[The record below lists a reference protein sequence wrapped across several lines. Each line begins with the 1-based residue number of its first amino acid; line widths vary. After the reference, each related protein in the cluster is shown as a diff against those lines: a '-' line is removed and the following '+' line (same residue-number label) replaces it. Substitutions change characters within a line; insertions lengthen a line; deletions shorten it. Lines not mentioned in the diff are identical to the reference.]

1 MTGPNFAAPK
11 VEVKLHLLL
20 DHDGYLPKYAVIEP
34 AIKAEIQVARKL
46 PLEPGTIVVFDRGY
60 TDYKWFASLTEQG
73 VYFVTRQRWNGHY
86 KVVQEFP
93 LAAGGNILADQM
105 VMLGHRGYRT
115 GVAVR
120 RVVVRDRETGEEFTF
135 LTNQLKFA
143 ASTIAKNLSRSL
155 ADRDFF
161 QGAQTVLAGQ
171 DLRGHQR
178 QCFKDA
184 DLDRPDRHVDFE
196 ILEAEINLRLVAL
209 QSGGLTAP
217 AVVPIP

>member
-1 MTGPNFAAPK
+1 M
-11 VEVKLHLLL
+11 
-20 DHDGYLPKYAVIEP
+20 
-34 AIKAEIQVARKL
+34 
-46 PLEPGTIVVFDRGY
+46 
-60 TDYKWFASLTEQG
+60 
-73 VYFVTRQRWNGHY
+73 YFVTRQRWDGDY
-86 KVVQEFP
+86 KVVEELP

-120 RVVVRDRETGEEFTF
+120 RVVVRDPETGEEFTF
-135 LTNQLKFA
+135 LKSAEVCRQHDCE
-143 ASTIAKNLSRSL
+143 NLSRSL

-171 DLRGHQR
+171 DLRGHQC

-209 QSGGLTAP
+209 QFGGLTAP
-217 AVVPIP
+217 AVVPIPRPVGLVE